1 MSFKLQNLNVIR
13 IVETE
18 AQKQRLIAQ
27 GFKDITPKQA
37 PQQAPQQT
45 PSAPPKATKA
55 TKK

>member
-1 MSFKLQNLNVIR
+1 MSFKLQNLNVVR

-18 AQKQRLIAQ
+18 QEKAKLIGQ

-45 PSAPPKATKA
+45 PSAPPKATK
-55 TKK
+55 K

>member
-27 GFKDITPKQA
+27 GFEDITPK
-37 PQQAPQQT
+37 QAPQQT

>member
-45 PSAPPKATKA
+45 PSAPPKATK
-55 TKK
+55 K